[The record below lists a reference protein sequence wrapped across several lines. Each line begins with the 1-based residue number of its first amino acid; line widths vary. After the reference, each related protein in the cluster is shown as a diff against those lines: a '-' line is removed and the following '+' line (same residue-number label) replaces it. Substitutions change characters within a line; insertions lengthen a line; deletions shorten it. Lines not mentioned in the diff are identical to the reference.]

1 MLPKRK
7 RVKTEPPGR
16 PHKSLVGRSYR
27 AIAGDAK
34 VAEEQANCKSITSAF
49 AAHSETMTYGR
60 PSGVLPMKIA
70 LQYRD
75 QARRVYCCV
84 VFEPKKE
91 ILDYM
96 LSRRVERKRH
106 VSQCRRRDLR
116 AAEMR

>member
-1 MLPKRK
+1 
-7 RVKTEPPGR
+7 
-16 PHKSLVGRSYR
+16 
-27 AIAGDAK
+27 
-34 VAEEQANCKSITSAF
+34 
-49 AAHSETMTYGR
+49 
-60 PSGVLPMKIA
+60 MKIA